1 MATATITPGNIYSI
15 ISTIAEEAGAL
26 AKSQSGG
33 VPFAFR
39 GIDAVINHL
48 APHLDKHGVFSTS
61 RIVDKVTSARELY
74 NAQGQPNG
82 KAVTQTDVTVEYT
95 FHAPDGS
102 SVSTQV
108 VGLAQDYADRSAAQ
122 AMSVAY
128 RIALLQLFHLPTT
141 DKEPEQAGEE
151 TQAYIDRQS
160 APRAGG
166 VAKAAGPSIDAL
178 RAEISALIADESN
191 SIDGAM
197 VNTLLSEKTGKDHTK
212 WTAADLQWALGELRT
227 KVAA

>member
-1 MATATITPGNIYSI
+1 MATASIIPGNIYSI
-15 ISTIAEEAGAL
+15 IATIADEAGAL
-26 AKSQSGG
+26 AKSNANG

-61 RIVDKVTSARELY
+61 RIVDKQTTSREL
-74 NAQGQPNG
+74 NGG
-82 KAVTQTDVTVEYT
+82 KAITQTDVTVEYT

-102 SVSTQV
+102 SISTTV
-108 VGLAQDYADRSAAQ
+108 VGLAQDYSDRSAAQ

-151 TQAYIDRQS
+151 TQRYIEQNT
-160 APRAGG
+160 
-166 VAKAAGPSIDAL
+166 AKATASKPAGRTADQV
-178 RAEISALIADESN
+178 RNEIGAIIGDDSN
-191 SIDGAM
+191 DIDGAY
-197 VNTLLSEKTGKDHTK
+197 VNTLLTEKTGKDHTK
-212 WTAADLQWALGELRT
+212 WTVQDLEWALAELKA
-227 KVAA
+227 KVAG